1 MNSTAATAYRER
13 MLRVLDHV
21 DRNLDGDLTLDAL
34 SAVAAF
40 SKHHFHR
47 QFSAM
52 FGLSVH
58 RYVQLARLK
67 RASYRLV
74 FREEVPIIEIALDS
88 GYEAPEAFARAF
100 KERLGQSPRAF
111 RKQPDWSPWH
121 AAYAPFHRA
130 RTNQMSTP
138 TDDQIR
144 IVDFPA
150 TRVAILKHRGD
161 PRTIGDTI
169 KRFIAWRKETGVRPP
184 ASATFNIL
192 HNDPETSAADD
203 YRLDLCAEISA
214 PIVPNDAGIFDSEIA
229 GGRCAVL
236 RLVGSGDDLRAA
248 IAYLYGNWLPSSG
261 EEPRDAPL
269 FVQRV
274 RFFPDVPEHEAI
286 TDIFLP
292 LQYRHR

>member
-1 MNSTAATAYRER
+1 MNGNAATAYRER

-21 DRNLDGDLTLDAL
+21 DRNLDGDLSLDAL

-67 RASYRLV
+67 RASYRLA
-74 FREEVPIIEIALDS
+74 FRGEVPIIEIAFDT

-100 KERLGQSPRAF
+100 KDRLGQTPRDF

-121 AAYAPFHRA
+121 AAYAPFHQA
-130 RTNQMSTP
+130 RTNRMSTP
-138 TDDQIR
+138 TDVQIG

-150 TRVAILKHRGD
+150 TRVAVLEHRGD
-161 PRTIGDTI
+161 PRGIGDTI
-169 KRFIAWRKETGVRPP
+169 RRFIAWRKETGVRPP

-192 HNDPETSAADD
+192 HSDPETSPPED
-203 YRLDLCAEISA
+203 YRLDLCAGISA
-214 PIVPNDAGIFDSEIA
+214 PVAPNDAGIVEGEIA

-236 RLVGSGDDLRAA
+236 RLVGSDDDLRAA
-248 IAYLYGNWLPSSG
+248 IASLYGEWLPTSG
-261 EEPRDAPL
+261 EAPCDAPP

-274 RFFPDVPEHEAI
+274 RFFPDVPEQEAI

-292 LQYRHR
+292 LR